1 MKVNMQQFSG
11 YLAAISDGDTA
22 DRRTG
27 IGGLAKY
34 SESEWDGTPEA
45 VDAAIT
51 VLNKALR
58 RRGTEAAD
66 APTRTQAAKALGN
79 IGTRSAAVVPELL
92 RLLTEDAD
100 SAVRTEA
107 ARALGRIGV
116 EAKAAGGALAAV
128 LADHDGEDG
137 LRCEAARAL
146 ARVDPQGPDTDA
158 ALRKAANDRSGCVGV
173 CAAEALWRASG
184 DADRAARAL
193 VARLGDQRVRNAAAQ
208 ALNRMGTQAKAA
220 VPALLAVAKD
230 NDRLFHESVVLA
242 LQNIDPRAAEGAR
255 LK

>member
-22 DRRTG
+22 DRRNG

-34 SESEWDGTPEA
+34 SGSEWDGTPEA

-100 SAVRTEA
+100 R
-107 ARALGRIGV
+107 
-116 EAKAAGGALAAV
+116 ALAAWV
-128 LADHDGEDG
+128 
-137 LRCEAARAL
+137 
-146 ARVDPQGPDTDA
+146 RV
-158 ALRKAANDRSGCVGV
+158 
-173 CAAEALWRASG
+173 
-184 DADRAARAL
+184 
-193 VARLGDQRVRNAAAQ
+193 
-208 ALNRMGTQAKAA
+208 
-220 VPALLAVAKD
+220 
-230 NDRLFHESVVLA
+230 
-242 LQNIDPRAAEGAR
+242 
-255 LK
+255 